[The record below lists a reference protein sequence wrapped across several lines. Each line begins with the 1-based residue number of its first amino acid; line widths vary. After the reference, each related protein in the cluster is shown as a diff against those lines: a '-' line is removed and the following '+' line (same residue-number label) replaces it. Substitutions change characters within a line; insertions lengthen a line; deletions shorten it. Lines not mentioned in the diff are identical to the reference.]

1 MNITSMSNRELY
13 KTLTGYDYP
22 NGAKSTDSAKNMKFV
37 ELNEPFDIG
46 KNTVDPTRLSNVD
59 PEIMQKIKLQKGDTS
74 ILKSRDS
81 FEYSGGNF
89 FKKTEADKAKTSADR
104 PRYSNDIDF
113 NDSYVKMV
121 IYSRSFNDLSSGIV
135 GGVPTK
141 ERIAEHY
148 GKMAKRLD
156 AAYAEGKFTK
166 EEYDYLNKGI
176 AERMEHS
183 AACAEETAAGRS
195 AGYDRTM
202 SQKASEKYLA
212 MSKEERREY
221 MQSQISD
228 YIDKY
233 YKIDR
238 TSLMKLFNSVRYGK

>member
-22 NGAKSTDSAKNMKFV
+22 NGAKSTDSAENTTFV
-37 ELNEPFDIG
+37 ELNEPLDIG
-46 KNTVDPTRLSNVD
+46 KNTVELTRLSNAD
-59 PEIMQKIKLQKGDTS
+59 PEIMQKIKLHKRDANT
-74 ILKSRDS
+74 LKPRDS
-81 FEYSGGNF
+81 FEWSEKIYG
-89 FKKTEADKAKTSADR
+89 KTQTDR
-104 PRYSNDIDF
+104 PRYANDIDF

-121 IYSRSFNDLSSGIV
+121 IYSRNFYDLSSGIE

-183 AACAEETAAGRS
+183 AACAEETAAERA
-195 AGYDRTM
+195 AGHDRTM
-202 SQKASEKYLA
+202 SQKASKEYLS

-228 YIDKY
+228 YIDRY
-233 YKIDR
+233 FKIDR
-238 TSLMKLFNSVRYGK
+238 TSLMELFNGVRYGK

>member
-22 NGAKSTDSAKNMKFV
+22 HGAKSADSTKSTEFV
-37 ELNEPFDIG
+37 ELNETLDIG
-46 KNTVDPTRLSNVD
+46 NNTDCLKMLAADTVIPSSVKLRNSNN
-59 PEIMQKIKLQKGDTS
+59 G
-74 ILKSRDS
+74 ILRSRDS
-81 FEYSGGNF
+81 FERSDGKNN
-89 FKKTEADKAKTSADR
+89 KTSADR
-104 PRYSNDIDF
+104 LKYSNDIDF

-121 IYSRSFNDLSSGIV
+121 IYSRNFYDLSSGIE

-166 EEYDYLNKGI
+166 EEYDYLNEGI

-183 AACAEETAAGRS
+183 AACAEDTAASR
-195 AGYDRTM
+195 AVGYDRTM
-202 SQKASEKYLA
+202 SQKASKEYLA

-221 MQSQISD
+221 MQSQISE

>member
-22 NGAKSTDSAKNMKFV
+22 NGAKSEDSAKSTEFV
-37 ELNEPFDIG
+37 ELNETLDIG
-46 KNTVDPTRLSNVD
+46 KNTIDPTRLSNVD
-59 PEIMQKIKLQKGDTS
+59 PEIMQKIKLQKDNAGT
-74 ILKSRDS
+74 LKTRDS
-81 FEYSGGNF
+81 FVRSEKNYG
-89 FKKTEADKAKTSADR
+89 KTQTDR

-121 IYSRSFNDLSSGIV
+121 IYSRNFYDLSSGIE

-166 EEYDYLNKGI
+166 EEYDYLNNGI

-183 AACAEETAAGRS
+183 AACAEETAASRA
-195 AGYDRTM
+195 AGYNRTM
-202 SQKASEKYLA
+202 SQKASKEYLA

-228 YIDKY
+228 YIDRY
-233 YKIDR
+233 FKIDR
-238 TSLMKLFNSVRYGK
+238 TSLMKLFNSIRYDK

>member
-22 NGAKSTDSAKNMKFV
+22 HGAKSADSAKNTEFV
-37 ELNEPFDIG
+37 ELNETLDIG
-46 KNTVDPTRLSNVD
+46 NNTDYSKMLAA
-59 PEIMQKIKLQKGDTS
+59 DTDIPS
-74 ILKSRDS
+74 SVKQRNGNNGILRSRDS
-81 FEYSGGNF
+81 FEWSDEKNN
-89 FKKTEADKAKTSADR
+89 KTSADSLK
-104 PRYSNDIDF
+104 YSNDIDF

-121 IYSRSFNDLSSGIV
+121 IYSRNFYDLSSGIE

-141 ERIAEHY
+141 ERIAEYY

-166 EEYDYLNKGI
+166 EEYDYLNEGI

-183 AACAEETAAGRS
+183 AACAEETAASRA

-202 SQKASEKYLA
+202 SQKASKEYLA

-221 MQSQISD
+221 LQSQISE
-228 YIDKY
+228 YIDRY
-233 YKIDR
+233 FKIDR
-238 TSLMKLFNSVRYGK
+238 TSLMELFNSVRYGK

>member
-22 NGAKSTDSAKNMKFV
+22 NGAKSEDSAKNTEFV
-37 ELNEPFDIG
+37 ELNETLDIG
-46 KNTVDPTRLSNVD
+46 NNTDYLKRLAADADIPSSV
-59 PEIMQKIKLQKGDTS
+59 KLRNGNNG
-74 ILKSRDS
+74 ILRSRDS
-81 FEYSGGNF
+81 FEWSDEKNN
-89 FKKTEADKAKTSADR
+89 KTSADR
-104 PRYSNDIDF
+104 SKYANDIDF

-121 IYSRSFNDLSSGIV
+121 IYSRNFYDLSSGIE

-166 EEYDYLNKGI
+166 EEYDYLNEGI

-183 AACAEETAAGRS
+183 AACAEETAAGRA

-202 SQKASEKYLA
+202 SQKASKEYLA
-212 MSKEERREY
+212 MSKEERQEY
-221 MQSQISD
+221 LQSQISE

-238 TSLMKLFNSVRYGK
+238 ESLMKLFNNVRYGK

>member
-1 MNITSMSNRELY
+1 MNITGMSNRELY

-22 NGAKSTDSAKNMKFV
+22 GGAKSEDSAKNTKFV
-37 ELNEPFDIG
+37 ELNEALDIG
-46 KNTVDPTRLSNVD
+46 NSTDHF
-59 PEIMQKIKLQKGDTS
+59 
-74 ILKSRDS
+74 KSL
-81 FEYSGGNF
+81 
-89 FKKTEADKAKTSADR
+89 SADQVILNDIKMHKRDASTLKLHDRLERSEKNYEKTQTDR
-104 PRYSNDIDF
+104 PKRANDIDF
-113 NDSYVKMV
+113 NDKYVQMV
-121 IYSRSFNDLSSGIV
+121 IYSRNFYELSSGIE

-141 ERIAEHY
+141 ERIAEYY

-183 AACAEETAAGRS
+183 AACAEENVAARA

-202 SQKASEKYLA
+202 SQKASKEYLA

-228 YIDKY
+228 YIDRY
-233 YKIDR
+233 FKIDR
-238 TSLMKLFNSVRYGK
+238 TSLTELFNSVRYGR

>member
-22 NGAKSTDSAKNMKFV
+22 SGAKSEDSAKNTKFV
-37 ELNEPFDIG
+37 ELNEPLDIG
-46 KNTVDPTRLSNVD
+46 KNTIDLTRLSNVD
-59 PEIMQKIKLQKGDTS
+59 PEVMQKIKLQKGNEGT
-74 ILKSRDS
+74 LKSRDS
-81 FEYSGGNF
+81 FEWSEKIYG
-89 FKKTEADKAKTSADR
+89 KTQTDR
-104 PRYSNDIDF
+104 PKRANDIDF
-113 NDSYVKMV
+113 NDSSVKMV
-121 IYSRSFNDLSSGIV
+121 IYSRSFSDLSSGIE

-148 GKMAKRLD
+148 GKMVKRLD

-166 EEYDYLNKGI
+166 EEYDYLNNGI

-183 AACAEETAAGRS
+183 AACAEETAAGRA

-202 SQKASEKYLA
+202 SQKASKEHLA

-228 YIDKY
+228 YIDRY
-233 YKIDR
+233 FKIDR
-238 TSLMKLFNSVRYGK
+238 TSLMELFNSVRYGR

>member
-13 KTLTGYDYP
+13 KTLTGYDFP
-22 NGAKSTDSAKNMKFV
+22 GGAKSDDSAKNIKFV
-37 ELNEPFDIG
+37 ELNEPLDID
-46 KNTVDPTRLSNVD
+46 KNTVEPIRLSNVD
-59 PEIMQKIKLQKGDTS
+59 PEIMQKNKLQKGNAGT
-74 ILKSRDS
+74 LKPRDS
-81 FEYSGGNF
+81 FEWSEKIYG
-89 FKKTEADKAKTSADR
+89 KTQTDR
-104 PRYSNDIDF
+104 PKRANDIDF
-113 NDSYVKMV
+113 NDSSVKMV
-121 IYSRSFNDLSSGIV
+121 IYSRSFSDLSSGIV

-183 AACAEETAAGRS
+183 AACAEETTASRA

-202 SQKASEKYLA
+202 SQKASERYLA

-228 YIDKY
+228 YIDRY
-233 YKIDR
+233 FKIDR
-238 TSLMKLFNSVRYGK
+238 TSLMELFNSVRYGK

>member
-22 NGAKSTDSAKNMKFV
+22 HGAKSAGSAESTEFV
-37 ELNEPFDIG
+37 ELNETLDIG
-46 KNTVDPTRLSNVD
+46 NSTDYSKSLSIDPAALRDV
-59 PEIMQKIKLQKGDTS
+59 KLQKGNNG

-81 FEYSGGNF
+81 FERSDGKNN
-89 FKKTEADKAKTSADR
+89 KTSADSLK
-104 PRYSNDIDF
+104 YANDIDF

-121 IYSRSFNDLSSGIV
+121 IYSRNFYDLSSGIE

-141 ERIAEHY
+141 ERIAEYY

-156 AAYAEGKFTK
+156 EAYAEGKFTK
-166 EEYDYLNKGI
+166 EEYDYLNEGI
-176 AERMEHS
+176 SERMEHS
-183 AACAEETAAGRS
+183 AACAEETAAERA
-195 AGYDRTM
+195 AGHDRTM
-202 SQKASEKYLA
+202 SQKASKEYLA

-221 MQSQISD
+221 MQSQVSE
-228 YIDKY
+228 YIDRY

-238 TSLMKLFNSVRYGK
+238 MSLMKLFNSVRYGK